1 MSRDAIALTPTARRT
16 RYGVRT
22 LILLAAVTVSCVIAP
37 MLAARHP
44 RRFDVTATRDNAL
57 SPRTLAV
64 LGTLDGPRE
73 VIISADL
80 SRLDRR
86 SRARI
91 GDLLDEFTRAAPRL
105 SSSWIDTSSEEG
117 RRSFGVTLGRFADR
131 EHDLIA
137 LHTSALT
144 AAAEAA
150 EALPAG
156 LAALSDSL
164 KSLAGSL
171 DAFDPRRAQT
181 EQNAAVLRTIA
192 SQMAPAAEAAR
203 RAATNTL
210 AGVALPDGPG
220 VLERLLPPLQDAA
233 RACEALASAI
243 PPPDPSKPQPTDAA
257 NRSIAELAPRV
268 RDRAASAADTVAR
281 LKPLQTLTVAR
292 LLQSQDAV
300 LVASP
305 TALTAIQFDAMFP
318 AGGGDRAG
326 GAGVR
331 FAGEELITAALASL
345 SGESSPI
352 VVFVHADAAPLL
364 SPSGAPT
371 PTARRSFAR
380 LLDRIAL
387 RRIEVAEWPVAARD
401 APPERAQ
408 LDVTRSRPIVW
419 VIFPA
424 PSRAAIDP
432 RDGAAVAA
440 RSQRIGKLA
449 AAAQLLVNS
458 GESVLLSVDPSDL
471 PAVGEPDPIAAAML
485 PLGVRLDSARPLVRL
500 ESNPSGAVTWTIHSA
515 TASESA
521 DHPIAR
527 ACAGLTVALPW
538 ATPMEAASAAP
549 GASFTPLIS
558 IVANESTWGESQ
570 WFGFRYANLRQPLS
584 PLLLAD
590 PPQRDPARDATAGP
604 WVVAGAVERANST
617 DAAARPQR
625 ALIVASPSWFDD
637 FFSQA
642 ADTVDAR
649 PVRLFPGNAELFES
663 GIYWLAG
670 LDQLIATSP
679 QAREISRI
687 PAMTARQV
695 TILRWALIAGVPLG
709 VLILG
714 GIARLARR

>member
-1 MSRDAIALTPTARRT
+1 MSRDASPMTPTARRT

-22 LILLAAVTVSCVIAP
+22 LILLAAVTVSCIVAP
-37 MLAARHP
+37 MLAARHA

-64 LGTLDGPRE
+64 LGSLDGPRE

-86 SRARI
+86 ARARI
-91 GDLLDEFTRAAPRL
+91 GDLLDEFARAAPRL
-105 SSSWIDTSSEEG
+105 SANWIDTSSEDG
-117 RRSFGVTLGRFADR
+117 RRAFGAMLGRFADR
-131 EHDLIA
+131 ERDLIA
-137 LHTSALT
+137 AHASVLTS
-144 AAAEAA
+144 AAEAA
-150 EALPAG
+150 EALPAD
-156 LAALSDSL
+156 LSALSDAL
-164 KSLAGSL
+164 KSLAESL
-171 DAFDPRRAQT
+171 DAFDQRRAQT

-192 SQMAPAAEAAR
+192 SQLAPAAEAAR

-220 VLERLLPPLQDAA
+220 ALERLLPPLQDVA
-233 RACEALASAI
+233 RACEALASATRA
-243 PPPDPSKPQPTDAA
+243 PDPSKPQPTDDA
-257 NRSIAELAPRV
+257 NRAIAELAPRV
-268 RDRAASAADTVAR
+268 RDRAATAADAVAR

-305 TALTAIQFDAMFP
+305 TALTAIQFDALFP
-318 AGGGDRAG
+318 TGPAG

-352 VVFVHADAAPLL
+352 VVLVHADAAPLL

-371 PTARRSFAR
+371 PIARRSFAR
-380 LLDRIAL
+380 LLDRLAL
-387 RRIEVAEWPVAARD
+387 RRIEIAEWPVAARD
-401 APPERAQ
+401 APPDRAT
-408 LDVTRSRPIVW
+408 LDATRSRPIVW

-432 RDGAAVAA
+432 RDSAAVAA
-440 RSQRIGKLA
+440 RTQRIGKLA
-449 AAAQLLVNS
+449 AAVQKLVNS

-471 PAVGEPDPIAAAML
+471 PAVGEPDPIAAAVL

-500 ESNPSGAVTWTIHSA
+500 ESSPSGPVTWTLHS
-515 TASESA
+515 TTTIESA
-521 DHPIAR
+521 DHPIAK

-538 ATPMEAASAAP
+538 ATTLEAASAEPGVSFAP
-549 GASFTPLIS
+549 LLSIAAS
-558 IVANESTWGESQ
+558 ESTWGESQ

-604 WVVAGAVERANST
+604 WVIAGAVERANPT

-637 FFSQA
+637 FFTQA

-663 GIYWLAG
+663 GVYWLAG

-687 PAMTARQV
+687 PSMNSRQIS
-695 TILRWALIAGVPLG
+695 ILRWALIAGVPLG
-709 VLILG
+709 VLIFG